1 MSSTPLD
8 APAAF
13 AAIALAAVS
22 WDGVLTQAGSRALRH
37 CLDYRHPF
45 IDYGEDKMVRL
56 MDQLLRRLQQIGAQH
71 LMVEAAAVLS
81 PEQRGTAFAAAAE
94 IMRSDGRLQ
103 DDEQNILHNL
113 AGVLDLDAGLSEQI
127 LSVMNILHSDLTP
140 LSL

>member
-1 MSSTPLD
+1 MSSPALD

-45 IDYGEDKMVRL
+45 IDYGDEAMVRL

-71 LMVEAAAVLS
+71 LMVEAAAILS
-81 PEQRGTAFAAAAE
+81 PGQRSTAFAAAAE

-103 DDEQNILHNL
+103 DDEENILENL
-113 AGVLDLDAGLSEQI
+113 AVVLELDAGLRNQI
-127 LSVMNILHSDLTP
+127 LNVMNILHSDLIQQNI
-140 LSL
+140 